1 MLIQNAYAKINLS
14 LEVLGK
20 REDGYHDIVSVMQ
33 LIDLHDTLLFS
44 PADELTIESDS
55 PKLNA
60 EGENN
65 LIWKAARLLAGAT
78 GTSNGAQIEL
88 QKRIPISAGLGGG
101 SSDAAAA
108 LVGLSKLWGV
118 NISQEEMSRLAARL
132 GSDVPFFLGAPTAL
146 VQGRGE
152 RVTPLPL
159 LRPCWVLLI
168 YQPCDVERKTK
179 RLYSSLFKEEMTAGE
194 LTSELVL
201 AIKQGD
207 FPEARLLHNSFER
220 AAYSTFAPLNETRR
234 QLEQLGAGGIH
245 VSGSGPTIFVLFPQE
260 QEVKAQILREILQ
273 TEGFS
278 VLLTRTRT
286 RALSA

>member
-1 MLIQNAYAKINLS
+1 MLTQNAYAKINLS

-78 GTSNGAQIEL
+78 GTSNGAHIGL

-152 RVTPLPL
+152 RVTPLPM

-168 YQPCDVERKTK
+168 YQPCDVEGKTK

-194 LTSELVL
+194 VTSELVL

-220 AAYSTFAPLNETRR
+220 AAYLTFAPLNETRR

-260 QEVKAQILREILQ
+260 QGVKAQILREILQ
-273 TEGFS
+273 TEDFS
-278 VLLTRTRT
+278 ALLTRTHT
-286 RALSA
+286 GT